1 MLLPECGSLV
11 FFPRLVCDSS
21 PPCLPPH
28 AVARFPV
35 HAYPPSS
42 CSLLHAAVAASGRP
56 ASSSFNSRRFLLPRL
71 PPQALPASC
80 LHQLPLARFPLAW
93 RRVSRAPFEGGLA
106 VLRRLGCH
114 QDLPA
119 CYFCSWTTTLTRHS
133 LRTMTRE
140 RFASREACAAPTH
153 RAPDGWRRA
162 RVPLPCSRREGA
174 RPVPLPAQTPAL
186 GSLARDRELLGG
198 ERLWLCPL
206 LAVAGWARRFGL
218 VRRAPPRPEVGPALC
233 PRFVGEFKVAVPCR
247 ARARVGSARTPPV

>member
-1 MLLPECGSLV
+1 MPPPPCSCAVPRACLPSIILLSVARCCRCFRPSCFKFLQLST
-11 FFPRLVCDSS
+11 FSSS
-21 PPCLPPH
+21 PTP
-28 AVARFPV
+28 
-35 HAYPPSS
+35 
-42 CSLLHAAVAASGRP
+42 P
-56 ASSSFNSRRFLLPRL
+56 ASVACIML
-71 PPQALPASC
+71 AST
-80 LHQLPLARFPLAW
+80 PLSAFPLAW
-93 RRVSRAPFEGGLA
+93 RRVPRAPFEGGLA